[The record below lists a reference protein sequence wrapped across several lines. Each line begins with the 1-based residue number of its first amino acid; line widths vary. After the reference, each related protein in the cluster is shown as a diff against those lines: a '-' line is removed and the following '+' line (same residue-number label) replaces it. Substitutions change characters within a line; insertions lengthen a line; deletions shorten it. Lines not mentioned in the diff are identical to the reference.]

1 MWTELDA
8 SARTSSARDASML
21 DPEVYRRL
29 LTEAEAT
36 SAPLHAA
43 IARIGPVAIKPPVH
57 AGVAERLFVEI
68 VNQQLSTKAA
78 FAIWSRIEAA
88 AQAKGGAPR
97 DLFVPGTEAVL
108 RGCGVS
114 ANKVRALHAVREA
127 EARGLLGAD
136 LGLLPHGARAAVLC
150 GIRGVGPWTADMVG
164 IFHFLDPDIW
174 PAGDVAAVGVLRRL
188 TGRDDTT
195 AVAARFAPY
204 RSILA
209 RYLWRARDAAA
220 PAIEAA

>member
-1 MWTELDA
+1 
-8 SARTSSARDASML
+8 ML
-21 DPEVYRRL
+21 DPEVYHRL
-29 LTEAEAT
+29 LTDAEAT

-43 IARIGPVAIKPPVH
+43 IARIGPIAIAPPIH
-57 AGVAERLFVEI
+57 ASVAERLFVEI

-78 FAIWSRIEAA
+78 FAIWSRIEVA
-88 AQAKGGAPR
+88 AQAEGATPR
-97 DLFVPGTEAVL
+97 DLFVPGYEAVL
-108 RGCGVS
+108 RTCGVS

-127 EARGLLGAD
+127 EARGCLGAD
-136 LGLLPHGARAAVLC
+136 LVTLPHAERSAVLC

-174 PAGDVAAVGVLRRL
+174 PVGDVAAVGALRHL

-195 AVAARFAPY
+195 AIAARFAPY

-209 RYLWRARDAAA
+209 RYLWRSRDAAA
-220 PAIEAA
+220 PATGVAA

>member
-1 MWTELDA
+1 
-8 SARTSSARDASML
+8 ML
-21 DPEVYRRL
+21 DPEIYHRL
-29 LTEAEAT
+29 LSEAEAT
-36 SAPLHAA
+36 SPALHAA
-43 IARIGPVAIKPPVH
+43 IAAIGPIAVAPPLH
-57 AGVAERLFVEI
+57 ASVAERLFVEI

-78 FAIWSRIEAA
+78 FAIGSRIEAA
-88 AQAKGGAPR
+88 AQSRGMKLR
-97 DLFVPGTEAVL
+97 DLFVPGFEPVL

-136 LGLLPHGARAAVLC
+136 LGLMPHAERSAILC

-188 TGRDDTT
+188 TGRDDTE

-209 RYLWRARDAAA
+209 RYLWRSRDAAA
-220 PAIEAA
+220 PAVAAA